1 MLNDVNLQVV
11 KNAKKRID
19 KFVRNTPLIYS
30 PFFSRLCEGKI
41 YVKLEN
47 LQITNSFKIRGAY
60 NRIFQLT
67 SEERSRGII
76 TASSGNHAQGVALAA
91 NQLGISVKIVVP
103 ANISNIKLKKIKQYN
118 STIIQDRKVE
128 AIESRAK
135 EISIQES
142 LIYISPYND
151 MGIIAGQGTI
161 GLEVYQELSHIHSII
176 VPIGGGGLISGIGLV
191 AKSIDPKVKIIGI
204 QTEGAS
210 TMYQS
215 WKAKKVIKVNEF
227 PTITEGLSGGLD
239 ANALTFKMINKYI
252 DEITL
257 VQEESIK
264 KAITLLWEEEGQIVE
279 GAGAVGIA
287 HILEAKQKFANQD
300 VVVIISGAN
309 IDNSLFKELIKK
321 Q

>member
-135 EISIQES
+135 EISIQEG

-227 PTITEGLSGGLD
+227 PTIAEGLSGGLD

-300 VVVIISGAN
+300 VVVIISGGN